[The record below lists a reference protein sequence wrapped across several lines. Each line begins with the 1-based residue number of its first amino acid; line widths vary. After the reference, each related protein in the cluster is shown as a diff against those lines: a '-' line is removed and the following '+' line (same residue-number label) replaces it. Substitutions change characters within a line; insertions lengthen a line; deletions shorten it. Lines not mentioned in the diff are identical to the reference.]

1 MLSSGCL
8 ISRWNFISL
17 VYKACAVSL
26 YTIPVRKVGGHFAT
40 LFFNMSQND
49 LKCQNC
55 ILLIFSAIH
64 ITTIA
69 FRSATPRSR
78 LQFPNHL
85 ISIDKFRPMT
95 PWLLT
100 PQNPYSNVWEVPKH
114 FYWLHNKASNNIELI
129 RNTNKHVKNG
139 HYILILFSRFHLQ

>member
-8 ISRWNFISL
+8 ISQGYFISL

-26 YTIPVRKVGGHFAT
+26 YTIPVRKVGGHFVT

-55 ILLIFSAIH
+55 ILLIFNAIH

-69 FRSATPRSR
+69 FRSATPNNLFIFNGQRYE
-78 LQFPNHL
+78 
-85 ISIDKFRPMT
+85 KG
-95 PWLLT
+95 LLLK
-100 PQNPYSNVWEVPKH
+100 NYS
-114 FYWLHNKASNNIELI
+114 
-129 RNTNKHVKNG
+129 T
-139 HYILILFSRFHLQ
+139 